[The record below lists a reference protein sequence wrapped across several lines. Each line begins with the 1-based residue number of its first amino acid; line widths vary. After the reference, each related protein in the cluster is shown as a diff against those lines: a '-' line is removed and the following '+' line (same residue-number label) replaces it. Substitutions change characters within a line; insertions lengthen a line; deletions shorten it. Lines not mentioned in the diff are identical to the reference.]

1 MSESLPSTPPPK
13 PPANPPPA
21 PPPLAPNEA
30 RVLGVLV
37 EKALTTPAQY
47 PLTLNSLT
55 LGCNQKNNR
64 HPVTNLSED
73 LVYDAVDSLR
83 QKGYVREAV
92 LSGSRVPKFK
102 HNAREV
108 LGLETPGLV
117 LLTELM
123 LRGPE
128 SLGELRQNA
137 GRMHPFESLE
147 AVKAVLDEMAARPQP
162 LVREYPPPPGGR
174 AHLFRQLL
182 APDAHPEPTG
192 ATAGGDREEPAAPA
206 SARAASSPALE
217 ARIAQ
222 LEADVTRLRA
232 AVTTMAAALGMPDPL

>member
-1 MSESLPSTPPPK
+1 M
-13 PPANPPPA
+13 
-21 PPPLAPNEA
+21 
-30 RVLGVLV
+30 LGVLV

-64 HPVTNLSED
+64 HPVTNLSEED
-73 LVYDAVDSLR
+73 VYDAVDRLR
-83 QKGYVREAV
+83 QKGYVREAM

-108 LGLETPGLV
+108 LGLETPALV
-117 LLTELM
+117 VLTELM

-137 GRMHPFESLE
+137 GRMHPFDSLE
-147 AVKAVLDEMAARPQP
+147 AVKAVLDELASRATS
-162 LVREYPPPPGGR
+162 LVRECPPPPGGR
-174 AHLFRQLL
+174 ARVYVQLL
-182 APDAHPEPTG
+182 APDAHSASSAAHANPHGPDT
-192 ATAGGDREEPAAPA
+192 AAPI
-206 SARAASSPALE
+206 RVGASSPHPHE
-217 ARIAQ
+217 IRIEQ

-232 AVTTMAAALGMPDPL
+232 AITTMAAALGMPDPL